1 MISPMRL
8 SILAFCAQHIF
19 CSVSFAM
26 EKSECISESRVEA
39 DASVFLKTFTEAEF
53 DAATT
58 TALQEKVRTAAQA
71 GFFYLQIPETLIPSI
86 DAAYKFAE
94 SFYKDERCRNAKFT
108 WVSGFHDV
116 QDAQIESLICH
127 NVHWDFYPEEVRTCA
142 HALAALS
149 NKILRVFIEI
159 LLPQLPQENYGVA
172 TGGLLSG
179 GGAPFFS
186 FNHYRPE
193 KKCLGVMPHKDS
205 GFMTLLYINK
215 PGLLAQIKGEWIPI
229 VPLEG
234 YLVVNL
240 GKAFELLVHDRSKLN
255 AAWHYVQQTAREL
268 HGERVSFACFSDN
281 HPDSELM
288 TVRSGGQ
295 LEALYTSYNEYLIQ
309 FVKDMND
316 QRPEIPD
323 TIK

>member
-8 SILAFCAQHIF
+8 SILAFCAQQMF
-19 CSVSFAM
+19 CSISCAMDKTKDVSA
-26 EKSECISESRVEA
+26 SIVEA

-53 DAATT
+53 DAAMTE
-58 TALQEKVRTAAQA
+58 AFQEKVRVAAHA
-71 GFFYLQIPETLIPSI
+71 GFFYLQIPEMLIPSI
-86 DAAYKFAE
+86 DSAYNFAE
-94 SFYKDERCRNAKFT
+94 SFYKDERCRNAKLT

-116 QDAQIESLICH
+116 QDAQIESFICH
-127 NVHWDFYPEEVRTCA
+127 NAHWDFYPEDVRACA

-149 NKILRVFIEI
+149 RKILRVFMEI
-159 LLPQLPQENYGVA
+159 LLPQLSQENYGVA

-193 KKCLGVMPHKDS
+193 KECLGVMPHKDS
-205 GFMTLLYINK
+205 GFLTLLYINK
-215 PGLLAQIKGEWIPI
+215 PGLLAQIDGKWLPIAPLKGC
-229 VPLEG
+229 
-234 YLVVNL
+234 LVVNL

-255 AAWHYVQQTAREL
+255 AAWHYVQRTAREV
-268 HGERVSFACFSDN
+268 HGDRVSFACFSDN

-288 TVRSGGQ
+288 TVHSDGQ
-295 LEALYTSYNEYLIQ
+295 LEALYTSYQEYLIQ

-323 TIK
+323 TIN